1 MKKSIA
7 ALFATI
13 LSFSSVQPTAA
24 QVEFLG
30 SIRIPGTTTDLSGLT
45 GELEGGVPV
54 DQLGG
59 FSAIE
64 YSGQDDIY
72 YVLPDRGAGDGAVS
86 YPCRVHK
93 VKLTIDARSGN
104 INFEQLGTVL
114 LKNKNGES
122 LIGSE
127 ARMLQWDGLD
137 RCPSYDPEGIRIT
150 ADGHM
155 LITDEYGP
163 FADLFDSNGSLVREL
178 AMPEKID
185 LGTRRKPQFSSGTF
199 TNRGMEGVTLIPG
212 SDRYL
217 IAMQGPLIQDGR
229 VEANKCLGLKTRWI
243 LGELSSN
250 RTREIVYPLTDES
263 TGVSEVLAID
273 SSRYLVLERDS
284 NVGAAALIKKIYLA
298 DLTAVT
304 DVSNVESLLS
314 PGTTNHKEVQKKEFI
329 DLLTPEYGLNGETV
343 SGKPEG
349 LAWGPRLRDG
359 RRLLIVCY
367 DNDFVPTTD
376 SIIAAFAIDSLE

>member
-1 MKKSIA
+1 MKKSIS
-7 ALFATI
+7 ALLT
-13 LSFSSVQPTAA
+13 TALLLASIQTTEA

-30 SIRIPGTTTDLSGLT
+30 SVRIPGTTTDLSGLT

-54 DQLGG
+54 NQLGG

-64 YSGQDDIY
+64 YSGEGNVY

-93 VKLTIDARSGN
+93 VALNVDVQAGSLE
-104 INFEQLGTVL
+104 FEQLGAIL
-114 LKNKNGES
+114 LKNKKGES

-127 ARMLQWDGLD
+127 ARMLEWDGQG

-150 ADGHM
+150 SNGHM

-178 AMPEKID
+178 VMPEKIS

-199 TNRGMEGVTLIPG
+199 TNRGMEGVSLIPG
-212 SDRYL
+212 SERFM
-217 IAMQGPLIQDGR
+217 AVMQGPLIQDGR
-229 VEANKCLGLKTRWI
+229 VEANKCLGIKTRWI

-250 RTREIVYPLTDES
+250 RTREIVYSLTDES
-263 TGVSEVLAID
+263 TGISEVLAVD

-284 NVGAAALIKKIYLA
+284 NIGATALIKKIYLA
-298 DLTAVT
+298 DLTGVT
-304 DVSNVESLLS
+304 DVSSVESLLN
-314 PGTTNHKEVQKKEFI
+314 PGSASIKEVQKKEFI

-349 LAWGPRLRDG
+349 LAWGPRLPDG

-376 SIIAAFAIDSLE
+376 SIIAAFAIDSLD

>member
-1 MKKSIA
+1 MKKSIS
-7 ALFATI
+7 ALLT
-13 LSFSSVQPTAA
+13 TALLLASIQTTEA

-30 SIRIPGTTTDLSGLT
+30 SVRIPGTTTDLSGLT

-54 DQLGG
+54 NQLGG

-64 YSGQDDIY
+64 YSGEGNVY
-72 YVLPDRGAGDGAVS
+72 YALPDRGAGDGAVS

-93 VKLTIDARSGN
+93 VALNVDVQAGSLE
-104 INFEQLGTVL
+104 FEQLGAIL
-114 LKNKNGES
+114 LKNKKGES

-127 ARMLQWDGLD
+127 ARMLEWDGQG

-150 ADGHM
+150 SNGHM

-178 AMPEKID
+178 VMPEKIS

-199 TNRGMEGVTLIPG
+199 TNRGMEGVSLIPG
-212 SDRYL
+212 SERFM
-217 IAMQGPLIQDGR
+217 AVMQGPLIQDGR
-229 VEANKCLGLKTRWI
+229 VEANKCLGIKTRWI

-250 RTREIVYPLTDES
+250 RTREIVYSLTDES
-263 TGVSEVLAID
+263 TGISEVLAVD

-284 NVGAAALIKKIYLA
+284 NIGATALIKKIYLA
-298 DLTAVT
+298 DLTGVT
-304 DVSNVESLLS
+304 DVSSVESLLN
-314 PGTTNHKEVQKKEFI
+314 PGSASIKEVQKKEFI

-349 LAWGPRLRDG
+349 LAWGPRLPDG

-376 SIIAAFAIDSLE
+376 SIIAAFAIDSLD

>member
-1 MKKSIA
+1 MKKLIA
-7 ALFATI
+7 ALIATS
-13 LSFSSVQPTAA
+13 LLLTSVQSTYA

-30 SIRIPGTTTDLSGLT
+30 SVRIPGTTTDLSGLT

-54 DQLGG
+54 NQLGG

-64 YSGQDDIY
+64 YSGQDNVY

-86 YPCRVHK
+86 YPCRVQK
-93 VKLTIDARSGN
+93 VAINVDTQSGDVQ
-104 INFEQLGTVL
+104 FEQLGTIL
-114 LKNKNGES
+114 LKNKKGES

-127 ARMLQWDGLD
+127 ARMLEWDGQG

-163 FADLFDSNGSLVREL
+163 FADLFDSNGSLIREL
-178 AMPEKID
+178 VMPEKIS

-199 TNRGMEGVTLIPG
+199 TNRGLEGVTLVPG
-212 SDRYL
+212 SDRFL
-217 IAMQGPLIQDGR
+217 AVMQGPLIQDGR
-229 VEANKCLGLKTRWI
+229 IEASKCLGIKTRCI

-250 RTREIVYPLTDES
+250 RTREIVYSLTDES
-263 TGVSEVLAID
+263 TGISEVLAVD

-284 NVGAAALIKKIYLA
+284 GIGATALIKKIYLA
-298 DLTAVT
+298 DLTGVT
-304 DVSNVESLLS
+304 DVSNVESLLT
-314 PGTTNHKEVQKKEFI
+314 PGSSSIKEVQKKEFI
-329 DLLTPEYGLNGETV
+329 DLLKPEYGLNGETV
-343 SGKPEG
+343 PGKPEG
-349 LAWGPRLRDG
+349 LAWGPRLPDG

-376 SIIAAFAIDSLE
+376 SIIVAFAVDSLD

>member
-1 MKKSIA
+1 LLASIQ
-7 ALFATI
+7 T
-13 LSFSSVQPTAA
+13 TEA

-30 SIRIPGTTTDLSGLT
+30 SVRIPGTTTDLSGLT

-54 DQLGG
+54 NQLGG

-64 YSGQDDIY
+64 YSGEGNVY

-93 VKLTIDARSGN
+93 VALNVDVQAGSLE
-104 INFEQLGTVL
+104 FEQLGAIL
-114 LKNKNGES
+114 LKNQKGES

-127 ARMLQWDGLD
+127 ARMLEWDGQG

-150 ADGHM
+150 SNGHM

-178 AMPEKID
+178 VMPEKIS

-199 TNRGMEGVTLIPG
+199 TNRGMEGVSLIPG
-212 SDRYL
+212 SERFM
-217 IAMQGPLIQDGR
+217 AVMQGPLIQDGR
-229 VEANKCLGLKTRWI
+229 VEANKCLGIKTRWI

-250 RTREIVYPLTDES
+250 RTREIVYSLTDES
-263 TGVSEVLAID
+263 TGISEVLAVD

-284 NVGAAALIKKIYLA
+284 NIGATALIKKIYLA
-298 DLTAVT
+298 DLTGVT
-304 DVSNVESLLS
+304 DVSSVESLLN
-314 PGTTNHKEVQKKEFI
+314 PGSASIKEVQKNEFI

-349 LAWGPRLRDG
+349 LAWGPRLPDG

-376 SIIAAFAIDSLE
+376 SIIAAFAIDSLD

>member
-1 MKKSIA
+1 MKKLIIALLATSLLLTSI
-7 ALFATI
+7 
-13 LSFSSVQPTAA
+13 SSTKA

-30 SIRIPGTTTDLSGLT
+30 SLRIPGTTTDLSGLT

-54 DQLGG
+54 NQLGG

-64 YSGQDDIY
+64 YSGKGNVY

-86 YPCRVHK
+86 YPCRVQK
-93 VKLTIDARSGN
+93 VSIKVNAQSAALQ
-104 INFEQLGTVL
+104 FEQLGSIL
-114 LKNKNGES
+114 LKNKKGES

-127 ARMLQWDGLD
+127 ARMLEWDGQG

-150 ADGHM
+150 SDGHM

-163 FADLFDSNGSLVREL
+163 FADLFDSEGSLVREL
-178 AMPEKID
+178 VMPEKIS
-185 LGTRRKPQFSSGTF
+185 LGTRRKPQFSRGTF
-199 TNRGMEGVTLIPG
+199 TNRGMEGVSLIPG
-212 SDRYL
+212 SDRFVA
-217 IAMQGPLIQDGR
+217 AMQGPLIQDGR
-229 VEANKCLGLKTRWI
+229 VEANKCLGIKTRWI

-250 RTREIVYPLTDES
+250 RTREIVYSLTDES
-263 TGVSEVLAID
+263 TGISEVLAVD

-284 NVGAAALIKKIYLA
+284 NVGASALIKKIYLA
-298 DLTAVT
+298 DLTGVT
-304 DVSNVESLLS
+304 DVSNVESLLT
-314 PGTTNHKEVQKKEFI
+314 PGSSTIKEVQKREFI
-329 DLLTPEYGLNGETV
+329 DLLNPEYGLNGETV

-349 LAWGPRLRDG
+349 LAWGPRLPDG

-376 SIIAAFAIDSLE
+376 SIIVAFAVDSLD

>member
-1 MKKSIA
+1 MKKSIS
-7 ALFATI
+7 ALLT
-13 LSFSSVQPTAA
+13 TALLLASIQTTEA

-30 SIRIPGTTTDLSGLT
+30 SVRIPGTTTDLSGLT

-54 DQLGG
+54 NQLGG

-64 YSGQDDIY
+64 YSGEGNVY

-93 VKLTIDARSGN
+93 VALNVDVQAGSLE
-104 INFEQLGTVL
+104 FEQLGAIL
-114 LKNKNGES
+114 LKNQKGES

-127 ARMLQWDGLD
+127 ARMLEWDGQG

-150 ADGHM
+150 SNGHM

-178 AMPEKID
+178 VMPEKIS

-199 TNRGMEGVTLIPG
+199 TNRGMEGVSLIPG
-212 SDRYL
+212 SERFM
-217 IAMQGPLIQDGR
+217 AVMQGPLIQDGR
-229 VEANKCLGLKTRWI
+229 VEANKCLGIKTRWI

-250 RTREIVYPLTDES
+250 RTREIVYSLTDES
-263 TGVSEVLAID
+263 TGISEVLAVD

-284 NVGAAALIKKIYLA
+284 NIGATALIKKIYLA
-298 DLTAVT
+298 DLTGVT
-304 DVSNVESLLS
+304 DVSSVESLLN
-314 PGTTNHKEVQKKEFI
+314 PGSASIKEVQKNEFI

-349 LAWGPRLRDG
+349 LAWGPRLPDG

-376 SIIAAFAIDSLE
+376 SIIAAFAIDSLD

>member
-1 MKKSIA
+1 MKKLIT
-7 ALFATI
+7 ALFATSLLLTSI
-13 LSFSSVQPTAA
+13 KSTKA

-30 SIRIPGTTTDLSGLT
+30 SVRIPGTTTDLSGLT

-54 DQLGG
+54 NQLGG

-64 YSGQDDIY
+64 YSGLSDVY

-86 YPCRVHK
+86 YPCRVQK
-93 VKLTIDARSGN
+93 VSIKVDTRSGDVQ
-104 INFEQLGTVL
+104 FEQLGSIL
-114 LKNKNGES
+114 LKNQKGES

-127 ARMLQWDGLD
+127 ARMLEWDGQG

-150 ADGHM
+150 SDGHM

-163 FADLFDSNGSLVREL
+163 FADLFDSEGSLVREL
-178 AMPEKID
+178 VMPEKIS
-185 LGTRRKPQFSSGTF
+185 LGTRRKPQFSLGTF
-199 TNRGMEGVTLIPG
+199 TNRGLEGVSLIPG
-212 SDRYL
+212 SDRFV
-217 IAMQGPLIQDGR
+217 AVMQGPLIQDGR
-229 VEANKCLGLKTRWI
+229 VEANKCLGVKTRWI

-250 RTREIVYPLTDES
+250 RTREIVYSLTDET
-263 TGVSEVLAID
+263 TGISEVLAVD

-284 NVGAAALIKKIYLA
+284 NVGASALIKKIYLA
-298 DLTAVT
+298 DLTGVT
-304 DVSNVESLLS
+304 DVSNIESLLS
-314 PGTTNHKEVQKKEFI
+314 PGSSSIKEVQKKEFI
-329 DLLTPEYGLNGETV
+329 DLLNPEYGLNGEAV

-349 LAWGPRLRDG
+349 LAWGPRLPDG

-376 SIIAAFAIDSLE
+376 SIIVAFAVDSLD

>member
-1 MKKSIA
+1 MKKSIS
-7 ALFATI
+7 ALLT
-13 LSFSSVQPTAA
+13 TALLLASIQTTEA

-30 SIRIPGTTTDLSGLT
+30 SVRIPGTTTDLSGLT

-54 DQLGG
+54 NQLGG

-64 YSGQDDIY
+64 YSGEGNVY

-93 VKLTIDARSGN
+93 VALNVDVQAGSLE
-104 INFEQLGTVL
+104 FEQLGAIL
-114 LKNKNGES
+114 LKNQKGES

-127 ARMLQWDGLD
+127 ARMLEWDGQG

-150 ADGHM
+150 SNGHM

-178 AMPEKID
+178 VMPEKIS

-199 TNRGMEGVTLIPG
+199 TNRGMEGVSLIPG
-212 SDRYL
+212 SERFM
-217 IAMQGPLIQDGR
+217 AVMQGPLIQDGR
-229 VEANKCLGLKTRWI
+229 VEANKCLGIKTRWI

-250 RTREIVYPLTDES
+250 RTREIVYSLTDES
-263 TGVSEVLAID
+263 TGISEVLAVD

-284 NVGAAALIKKIYLA
+284 NIGATALIKKIYLA
-298 DLTAVT
+298 DLTGVT
-304 DVSNVESLLS
+304 DVSSVESLLN
-314 PGTTNHKEVQKKEFI
+314 PGSASIKEVQKKEFI

-349 LAWGPRLRDG
+349 LAWGPRLPDG

-376 SIIAAFAIDSLE
+376 SIIAAFAIDSLD